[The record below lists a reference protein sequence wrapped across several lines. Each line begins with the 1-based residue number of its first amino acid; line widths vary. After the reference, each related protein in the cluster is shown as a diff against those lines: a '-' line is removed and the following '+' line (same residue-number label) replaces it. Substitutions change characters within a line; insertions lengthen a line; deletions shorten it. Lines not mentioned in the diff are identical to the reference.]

1 MAKQQSEAF
10 EQYMLSV
17 IEDRRE
23 GRFEDGL
30 RGLLRGL
37 SVVFTGIVQLR
48 LWLYEI
54 GLLRYHT
61 LGCQVLSVGNLTVGG
76 TGKTPVVEVF
86 ARLLAANGR
95 RVAILSRGYKR
106 EKQPFWTRMRRKFS
120 LSAPPEEEVGVV
132 TDGKRLLLDSAKS
145 GDEPY
150 MLARNLKD
158 VAIIVGS
165 DRVRSGRYAIK
176 KLGCDTLILD
186 DGFQHLRLKHRLDI
200 VLVDATNP
208 WGNGRCLPRGILREP
223 IRNIERA
230 GFIFIT
236 KSRPGG
242 EPELRRQLRALN
254 PVAEISE
261 CRHSPKYLED
271 VYDHERQPLEALRDK
286 RVVAVSGIARPRGFE
301 RGLVNLGAEVVD
313 HFMYNDHYRYTSQ
326 DILDVLNRAIELEAD
341 FVVTTE
347 KDAVRF
353 PMLEHRPIPLAF
365 LRVEIEMLS
374 GSEQF
379 NEWIGRICFEG

>member
-10 EQYMLSV
+10 ERYMLSV

-23 GRFEDGL
+23 GRFEDAL

-37 SVVFTGIVQLR
+37 SYVFAGIVQLR

-54 GLLRYHT
+54 GMLRYHT

-95 RVAILSRGYKR
+95 KVAILSRGYKR
-106 EKQPFWTRMRRKFS
+106 EKQPKTWKQKLGFGKKDDE
-120 LSAPPEEEVGVV
+120 PPAVV
-132 TDGKRLLLDSAKS
+132 TDGERLLLGSAKS

-150 MLARNLKD
+150 MLARNLAG
-158 VAIIVGS
+158 VAVIVGS
-165 DRVRSGRYAIK
+165 DRVKSGRYAIK

-208 WGNGRCLPRGILREP
+208 FGNGRVLPRGILREP
-223 IRNIERA
+223 IRNIKRA
-230 GFIFIT
+230 GFIFIS
-236 KSRPGG
+236 KSRPEG
-242 EPELRRQLRALN
+242 EPELRRLLRSLN

-271 VYDHERQPLEALRDK
+271 VYSKERSPLEDLRGK
-286 RVVAVSGIARPRGFE
+286 RVVAISGIAVPRGFE
-301 RGLVNLGAEVVD
+301 SGLIHLGADVV
-313 HFMYNDHYRYTSQ
+313 HHAIFSDHYRYTNQ
-326 DILDVLNRAIELEAD
+326 DIIDVMNYAEEVGAD
-341 FVVTTE
+341 MVMTTE

-353 PMLEHRPIPLAF
+353 PLIQQRPLPFVF

-374 GSEQF
+374 GAEQF

>member
-10 EQYMLSV
+10 ERYMLSV

-23 GRFEDGL
+23 GRFEDFL
-30 RGLLRGL
+30 RAVLRGL
-37 SVVFTGIVQLR
+37 SFIFMGIVQLR

-54 GLLRYHT
+54 GMLRYHT

-95 RVAILSRGYKR
+95 KVAILSRGYKR
-106 EKQPFWTRMRRKFS
+106 EKQPLTWKQKLGFS
-120 LSAPPEEEVGVV
+120 KEDPEPPQVV
-132 TDGKRLLLDSAKS
+132 TDGERLLLGSAKS

-150 MLARNLKD
+150 MLARNLKGFG
-158 VAIIVGS
+158 VAVIVGS
-165 DRVRSGRYAIK
+165 DRVKSGRYAIK

-208 WGNGRCLPRGILREP
+208 FGNGRVLPRGILREP
-223 IRNIERA
+223 VRNIKRA
-230 GFIFIT
+230 GFIFIS
-236 KSRPGG
+236 KSRPEG
-242 EPELRRQLRALN
+242 EPELRRLLRSLN
-254 PVAEISE
+254 PVAGG
-261 CRHSPKYLED
+261 
-271 VYDHERQPLEALRDK
+271 K
-286 RVVAVSGIARPRGFE
+286 RVIAISGIAVPRGFE
-301 RGLVNLGAEVVD
+301 AGLTKLGAEVI
-313 HFMYNDHYRYTSQ
+313 HHAMFSDHYRYTTQ
-326 DILDVLNRAIELEAD
+326 DILDVMNYAVEVGAD
-341 FVVTTE
+341 MIMTTE

-353 PMLEHRPIPLAF
+353 PLIEQRPMPFVF

-374 GSEQF
+374 GAEQF

>member
-10 EQYMLSV
+10 ERYILSV

-23 GRFEDGL
+23 GRFEDAL
-30 RGLLRGL
+30 RALLRGL
-37 SVVFTGIVQLR
+37 SFVFAGIVQLR

-54 GLLRYHT
+54 GMLRYHT

-86 ARLLAANGR
+86 ARLLASNGR
-95 RVAILSRGYKR
+95 KVAILSRGYKR
-106 EKQPFWTRMRRKFS
+106 EKQPKTWKQKLGFGKKDDE
-120 LSAPPEEEVGVV
+120 PPAVV
-132 TDGKRLLLDSAKS
+132 TDGERLLLGSAKS

-150 MLARNLKD
+150 MLARNLKG
-158 VAIIVGS
+158 VAVIVGS
-165 DRVRSGRYAIK
+165 DRVKSGRYAIK

-208 WGNGRCLPRGILREP
+208 FGNGRVLPRGILREP
-223 IRNIERA
+223 IRNIKRA
-230 GFIFIT
+230 GFIFIS
-236 KSRPGG
+236 KSRPEG
-242 EPELRRQLRALN
+242 EPELRRLLRSLN

-261 CRHSPKYLED
+261 CRHAPKYLQD
-271 VYDHERQPLEALRDK
+271 VYSQERGPLEDLNGK
-286 RVVAVSGIARPRGFE
+286 RVVAISGIAVPRGFE
-301 RGLVNLGAEVVD
+301 AGLTNLGAEVV
-313 HFMYNDHYRYTSQ
+313 HHAIFSDHYRYTNQ
-326 DILDVLNRAIELEAD
+326 DIIDVMNYAVEVGAD
-341 FVVTTE
+341 MVMTTE

-353 PMLEHRPIPLAF
+353 PLIEQRPLPFVF

-374 GSEQF
+374 GAEQF